1 MLHGMFLRKNSLIS
15 TCERHGFLIHL
26 FDRIKFMMN
35 LPIIQTLKPT
45 HRKIQLYLIDTAIVL
60 CAFLFSYL
68 YYIIAAEPSID
79 LPRLAAELLVILIVH
94 NAASLLCH
102 VNNIIWRYAG
112 GHEYLFI
119 LSVSAL
125 GGTSACV
132 LAIILLHNKI
142 PLIYYLVSETIT
154 ATLLAL
160 SRILYREFCNYKNRC
175 PDDPN
180 AKRLLI
186 IGAGSAGSRL
196 LEEIFQNP
204 SCGLLPVGFIDNN
217 PQKLAREIHGI
228 DVLGTPSELCEIC
241 ENEKID
247 VIYLAI
253 PSITNEKRAEILAE
267 CLKTNCA
274 VKTLPLVSEIT
285 DRKNLISNLRNI
297 TPEELLGREPI
308 EVADA
313 GILEFVCGKTVLI
326 TGGGGSIGSE
336 ICRKV
341 AANRPKRLVIVDIYE
356 NNAYSIQQE
365 LLRKYDTDINLE
377 VYIATVCD
385 FKKINAI
392 FESEKPDIVIHA
404 AAHKHVPL
412 METVPDEAVKNNVFG
427 TFNTVMAA
435 RKNKVGKMV
444 LISTDKAVNP
454 TNIMGATK
462 RMCEMII
469 QYADSI
475 SPDTTFAAVRFGN
488 VLGSNGS
495 VIPLFKK
502 QIEEHHDLT
511 VTHPEMIRYFMT
523 ISEASQ
529 LVLTASAMANGG
541 EIFVLDMGSPV
552 KIDDLAKNMI
562 RLAGLTLGKD
572 INIKYIGLR
581 PGEKL
586 YEELLMS
593 EEGLNKTP
601 NKKIFI
607 GKTIPMDYDTFIRQL
622 SELHDVVED
631 PASTPAV
638 IENKMKELV
647 PTFKRTPQEVH
658 TATDADGTA
667 TVSEN
672 SETSETVAPELQKI

>member
-1 MLHGMFLRKNSLIS
+1 
-15 TCERHGFLIHL
+15 
-26 FDRIKFMMN
+26 MN
-35 LPIIQTLKPT
+35 LPSIHTVKPT
-45 HRKIQLYLIDTAIVL
+45 SRKIQLYLLDAAIVL
-60 CAFLFSYL
+60 CAFLFSYSCYVL
-68 YYIIAAEPSID
+68 SAHPRLDLLRLLFELVTVLAVHVIAA
-79 LPRLAAELLVILIVH
+79 
-94 NAASLLCH
+94 LLCH

-112 GHEYLFI
+112 GHEYLFL
-119 LSVSAL
+119 LSISAL
-125 GGTSACV
+125 SGTSACV
-132 LAIILLHNKI
+132 LVMFLFHNSI
-142 PLIYYLVSETIT
+142 PIVYYLVGETIT
-154 ATLLAL
+154 ATLLVL
-160 SRILYREFCNYKNRC
+160 SRILYRELCSYKDHYPYE
-175 PDDPN
+175 PD

-186 IGAGSAGSRL
+186 VGAGSAGSRL
-196 LEEIFQNP
+196 LEEIRHNP

-217 PQKLAREIHGI
+217 PQKLHREIQGVS
-228 DVLGTPSELCEIC
+228 VLGTPNELYEIC
-241 ENEKID
+241 EREHID
-247 VIYLAI
+247 IIYLAI
-253 PSITNEKRAEILAE
+253 PSITNEKRAEILEE
-267 CLKTNCA
+267 CLKTSCA

-285 DRKNLISNLRNI
+285 DRKNLISSLRHI

-341 AANRPKRLVIVDIYE
+341 AANQPKRLVIIDVYE

-365 LLRKYDTDINLE
+365 LIRKYDSALDLE

-392 FESEKPDIVIHA
+392 FAAERPDIVIHA

-435 RKNKVGKMV
+435 RGNKVGKMI

-469 QYADSI
+469 QYADTI

-502 QIEEHHDLT
+502 QIEEHHDVT

-541 EIFVLDMGSPV
+541 EIFVLDMGEPV

-572 INIKYIGLR
+572 INIRYIGLR

-593 EEGLNKTP
+593 EEGLNQTP

-607 GKTIPMDYDTFIRQL
+607 GRTIPMDYDTFIRQL

-631 PASTPAV
+631 PESSPAV
-638 IENKMKELV
+638 IEKKIMELV
-647 PTFKRTPQEVH
+647 PTFHRTPQEPHGIKPDKLDDDSSDNDGSVNVNDGGSSAGGVVG
-658 TATDADGTA
+658 ATH
-667 TVSEN
+667 
-672 SETSETVAPELQKI
+672 ELQGVGEK

>member
-1 MLHGMFLRKNSLIS
+1 MNIPSFHTIRPLRRRL
-15 TCERHGFLIHL
+15 
-26 FDRIKFMMN
+26 
-35 LPIIQTLKPT
+35 
-45 HRKIQLYLIDTAIVL
+45 QLYLIDSLIIL
-60 CAFLFSYL
+60 CSPLFSFLCYF
-68 YYIIAAEPSID
+68 YTTPS
-79 LPRLAAELLVILIVH
+79 EVH
-94 NAASLLCH
+94 LTSLLLEMLFITVIH
-102 VNNIIWRYAG
+102 TGVSALLRLNNIIWRYAG
-112 GHEYLFI
+112 VHEHLYIIAISVSSGTLACILAYFI
-119 LSVSAL
+119 LL
-125 GGTSACV
+125 
-132 LAIILLHNKI
+132 NNI
-142 PLIYYLVSETIT
+142 PVIYYIFSEVIC
-154 ATLLAL
+154 ASLLLL
-160 SRILYREFCNYKNRC
+160 SRILYRELRNAKYQYSNT
-175 PDDPN
+175 PG

-186 IGAGSAGSRL
+186 VGAGAAGSRL
-196 LEEIFQNP
+196 LEEIKTNP
-204 SCGLLPVGFIDNN
+204 ACGLTPIGFIDDN
-217 PQKLAREIHGI
+217 PEKYGRSINGVF
-228 DVLGTPSELCEIC
+228 VLGTMDELSNIC
-241 ENEKID
+241 TNENID

-253 PSITNEKRAEILAE
+253 PMLSNERRSEILRR
-267 CLKTNCA
+267 CLETTCA
-274 VKTLPLVSEIT
+274 VKTLPLITEIT
-285 DRKNLISNLRNI
+285 DPKNLIGNIRSI
-297 TPEELLGREPI
+297 TPEELLGREPVS
-308 EVADA
+308 VADSD
-313 GILEFVCGKTVLI
+313 ILDFVRGKTIII

-336 ICRKV
+336 ICRKI
-341 AANRPKRLVIVDIYE
+341 AANQPKRLVIIDVYE

-365 LLRKYDTDINLE
+365 LIRQYGTTLNLE
-377 VYIATVCD
+377 VFIATVCD

-392 FESEKPDIVIHA
+392 FASEKPDIVIHA

-435 RKNKVGKMV
+435 RENKVKKMV

-469 QYADSI
+469 QYADSV

-541 EIFVLDMGSPV
+541 EIFVLDMGEPV

-593 EEGLNKTP
+593 EEGLNQTP

-607 GKTIPMDYDTFIRQL
+607 GKTIPMDYDKFIRQL
-622 SELHDVVED
+622 SELHDVVENPD
-631 PASTPAV
+631 NSPEI
-638 IENKMKELV
+638 IEKKIMELV
-647 PTFKRTPQEVH
+647 PSFCRTPQTAASDAANVPQNKEIKSEELEYVH
-658 TATDADGTA
+658 A
-667 TVSEN
+667 
-672 SETSETVAPELQKI
+672 